1 MDKPKREKIIS
12 DTEIGYIRS
21 KIFILNNYKTIIKV
35 GVTLFLL
42 YWVIFVLTPSVKMS
56 ADAKAKIDS
65 INSHIDSL
73 QSEQKKLEEGI
84 NIFNKEVLN
93 IDKKISNIK
102 QEKTIIKEIY
112 HEKINSIDDYSS
124 DELDSFFTERYG
136 YSY

>member
-1 MDKPKREKIIS
+1 MDKPEREKIIS
-12 DTEIGYIRS
+12 DTEIGYIKS

-35 GVTLFLL
+35 GVALFLL
-42 YWVIFVLTPSVKMS
+42 YWVIFILTPNVKMS
-56 ADAKAKIDS
+56 ADAKAKIEALD
-65 INSHIDSL
+65 SHIDSL

-112 HEKINSIDDYSS
+112 HEKINSVDNYSI
-124 DELDSFFTERYG
+124 DELDSFFAERYG

>member
-12 DTEIGYIRS
+12 DTEIGYIKS

-56 ADAKAKIDS
+56 ADTKAKIDT
-65 INSHIDSL
+65 IDSHIDSL
-73 QSEQKKLEEGI
+73 QSEQKKLQEGI
-84 NIFNKEVLN
+84 NIFNKEILN

-112 HEKINSIDDYSS
+112 HEKINSIDGYRS
-124 DELDSFFTERYG
+124 DELDSFFAERYG